1 MRFCLLIFT
10 NDIAMPII
18 SLIEIF
24 FFFFN
29 FYREFEDSLSGNLPL
44 SCEGTDIPLHILP
57 CALSPS
63 EMMTLIVVFHLS
75 NYRTFKH
82 FYPHV
87 RKYWRREFPH
97 LVCYARFV
105 ALQAYLLVPLCLS
118 LNRRKGRVTGISLI
132 DSTGVDPVSW
142 TESGRDQERV
152 SPVEFHWLMPP
163 AGQCWKRLLC
173 LS

>member
-1 MRFCLLIFT
+1 
-10 NDIAMPII
+10 
-18 SLIEIF
+18 
-24 FFFFN
+24 
-29 FYREFEDSLSGNLPL
+29 
-44 SCEGTDIPLHILP
+44 
-57 CALSPS
+57 
-63 EMMTLIVVFHLS
+63 MMTLIVVFHLS

-132 DSTGVDPVSW
+132 DSTSLVVCHNRRIHSNRVFKDLAKRGKNSMGW
-142 TESGRDQERV
+142 FFGFKLHILIKDQGELLAFKLTPANTDDR
-152 SPVEFHWLMPP
+152 PP
-163 AGQCWKRLLC
+163 FLK
-173 LS
+173 